1 MNKENK
7 SNINWYPGHMEKAR
21 RDMQETLKAA
31 DMIIEIR
38 DARIPSASA
47 NPLLDKMAQNKPR
60 LIVLSKKDLADDALT
75 AKFIQ
80 QYSNDINKVVACDLQ
95 NDKNAKNEVIALAKE
110 LTKSKRDKMIARGI
124 KPRAMRAM
132 ICGIPNVGKSTL
144 INRIVGKNK
153 AKTADKPGVTRSLTW
168 IHTDEALDLL
178 DTPGVLWPKF
188 DTQEMG
194 CLLAATGAIN
204 EDILDLKMI
213 TNEVIKIIRQY
224 YPGVL
229 EKEYDFNEDTDIH
242 DVLGC
247 IAKKR
252 NLVKDNETLDIDRA
266 AILFLREY
274 RRGKLGKF
282 TLEQVDN
289 EQSVQ

>member
-80 QYSNDINKVVACDLQ
+80 QYSNDINKVIACDLQ

-229 EKEYDFNEDTDIH
+229 EKEYDFSEDTDIH

>member
-1 MNKENK
+1 MENKTK

-38 DARIPSASA
+38 DARIPYASA
-47 NPLLDKMAQNKPR
+47 NPLLDKMIQNKPR
-60 LIVLSKKDLADDALT
+60 LIVLSKKDLADEECT
-75 AKFIQ
+75 KKFIEK
-80 QYSNDINKVVACDLQ
+80 YSNENNYVVAYDLQ
-95 NDKNAKNEVIALAKE
+95 NDPNAKNGILAKAKE
-110 LTKSKRDKMIARGI
+110 ITKSKRDKMISRGI

-188 DTQEMG
+188 ESQEMG

-213 TNEVIKIIRQY
+213 TNELIKVIREY
-224 YPGVL
+224 YPNVL
-229 EKEYDFNEDTDIH
+229 EQEYDFSEDTDIH
-242 DVLGC
+242 DVLTY

-252 NLVKDNETLDIDRA
+252 NLIKENDELDIDRA

-274 RRGKLGKF
+274 RRGKLGRF
-282 TLEQVDN
+282 TLERISD
-289 EQSVQ
+289 E

>member
-1 MNKENK
+1 MENKTK

-38 DARIPSASA
+38 DARIPYASA
-47 NPLLDKMAQNKPR
+47 NPLLDKMIQNKPR
-60 LIVLSKKDLADDALT
+60 LIVLSKKDLADEECT
-75 AKFIQ
+75 KKFIEK
-80 QYSNDINKVVACDLQ
+80 YSNENNYVVAYDLQ
-95 NDKNAKNEVIALAKE
+95 NDPNAKNGILAKAKE
-110 LTKSKRDKMIARGI
+110 ITKSKRDKMISRGI

-188 DTQEMG
+188 ESQEMG

-213 TNEVIKIIRQY
+213 TNELIKVIREY
-224 YPGVL
+224 YPNAL
-229 EKEYDFNEDTDIH
+229 EQEYDFSEDTDIH
-242 DVLGC
+242 DVLTY

-252 NLVKDNETLDIDRA
+252 NLIKENDELDIDRA

-274 RRGKLGKF
+274 RRGKLGRF
-282 TLEQVDN
+282 TLERISD
-289 EQSVQ
+289 E

>member
-1 MNKENK
+1 MEKETKK

-80 QYSNDINKVVACDLQ
+80 QYSNDTNKVIACDLQ
-95 NDKNAKNEVIALAKE
+95 NDKNAKNEVISLAKE

-213 TNEVIKIIRQY
+213 TNELIKIIREY

-229 EKEYDFNEDTDIH
+229 EKEYDFTTDTDIH
-242 DVLGC
+242 DVLNFV
-247 IAKKR
+247 AKKR
-252 NLVKDNETLDIDRA
+252 NLVKDNETLDVDRA

-282 TLEQVDN
+282 TLEQIYN
-289 EQSVQ
+289 EQSM

>member
-80 QYSNDINKVVACDLQ
+80 QYSNDINKVIACDLQ

>member
-1 MNKENK
+1 MENKTK

-38 DARIPSASA
+38 DARIPYASA
-47 NPLLDKMAQNKPR
+47 NPLLDKMIQNKPR
-60 LIVLSKKDLADDALT
+60 LIVLSKKDLADDECT
-75 AKFIQ
+75 KKFIEK
-80 QYSNDINKVVACDLQ
+80 YSNENNYVVAYDLQ
-95 NDKNAKNEVIALAKE
+95 NDPNAKNGILAKAKE
-110 LTKSKRDKMIARGI
+110 ITKSKRDKMISRGI

-188 DTQEMG
+188 ESQEMG

-213 TNEVIKIIRQY
+213 TNELIKVIREY
-224 YPGVL
+224 YPNVL
-229 EKEYDFNEDTDIH
+229 EQEYDFSKDTDIH
-242 DVLGC
+242 DVLTY

-252 NLVKDNETLDIDRA
+252 NLIKENDELDIDRA

-274 RRGKLGKF
+274 RRGKLGRF
-282 TLEQVDN
+282 TLERISD
-289 EQSVQ
+289 E

>member
-1 MNKENK
+1 MENKTK

-38 DARIPSASA
+38 DARIPYASA
-47 NPLLDKMAQNKPR
+47 NPLLDKMIQNKPR
-60 LIVLSKKDLADDALT
+60 LIVLSKKDLADEECT
-75 AKFIQ
+75 KKFIEK
-80 QYSNDINKVVACDLQ
+80 YSNENNYVVAYDLQ
-95 NDKNAKNEVIALAKE
+95 NDPNAKNGILAKAKE
-110 LTKSKRDKMIARGI
+110 ITKSKRDKMISRGI

-188 DTQEMG
+188 ESQEMG

-213 TNEVIKIIRQY
+213 TNELIKVIREY
-224 YPGVL
+224 YPNVL
-229 EKEYDFNEDTDIH
+229 EQEYDFSKDTDIH
-242 DVLGC
+242 DVLTY

-252 NLVKDNETLDIDRA
+252 NLIKENDELDIDRA

-274 RRGKLGKF
+274 RRGKLGRF
-282 TLEQVDN
+282 TLERISD
-289 EQSVQ
+289 E

>member
-1 MNKENK
+1 MENKTK

-38 DARIPSASA
+38 DARIPYASA
-47 NPLLDKMAQNKPR
+47 NPLLDKMIQNKPR
-60 LIVLSKKDLADDALT
+60 LIVLSKKDLADEECT
-75 AKFIQ
+75 KKFIEK
-80 QYSNDINKVVACDLQ
+80 YSNENNYVVAYDLQ
-95 NDKNAKNEVIALAKE
+95 NDPNAKNGILAKAKE
-110 LTKSKRDKMIARGI
+110 ITKSKRDKMISRGI

-188 DTQEMG
+188 ESQEMG

-213 TNEVIKIIRQY
+213 TNELIKVIREY
-224 YPGVL
+224 YPNVL
-229 EKEYDFNEDTDIH
+229 EQEYDFSKDTNIH
-242 DVLGC
+242 DVLTY

-252 NLVKDNETLDIDRA
+252 NLIKENDELDIDRA

-274 RRGKLGKF
+274 RRGKLGRF
-282 TLEQVDN
+282 TLERISD
-289 EQSVQ
+289 E

>member
-1 MNKENK
+1 MENKTK

-38 DARIPSASA
+38 DARIPYASA
-47 NPLLDKMAQNKPR
+47 NPLLDKMIQNKPR
-60 LIVLSKKDLADDALT
+60 LIVLSKKDLADDECT
-75 AKFIQ
+75 KKFIEK
-80 QYSNDINKVVACDLQ
+80 YSNENNYVVAYDLQ
-95 NDKNAKNEVIALAKE
+95 NDPNAKNGILAKAKE
-110 LTKSKRDKMIARGI
+110 ITKSKRDKMISRGI

-153 AKTADKPGVTRSLTW
+153 AKTADKPGVTRSLSW

-188 DTQEMG
+188 ESQEMG

-213 TNEVIKIIRQY
+213 TNELIKVIREY
-224 YPGVL
+224 YPNVL
-229 EKEYDFNEDTDIH
+229 EQEYDFSKDTNIH
-242 DVLGC
+242 DVLTY

-252 NLVKDNETLDIDRA
+252 NLIKENDELDIDRA

-274 RRGKLGKF
+274 RRGKLGRF
-282 TLEQVDN
+282 TLERISD
-289 EQSVQ
+289 E

>member
-1 MNKENK
+1 MQDKK

-21 RDMQETLKAA
+21 RDMQDSLKAA

-38 DARIPSASA
+38 DARIPYASS
-47 NPLLDKMAQNKPR
+47 NPLLDKMIQNKPR
-60 LIVLSKKDLADDALT
+60 LIVLSKKDLADET
-75 AKFIQ
+75 ITKEFIEK
-80 QYSNDINKVVACDLQ
+80 YSNEDNKVIAVDLQ
-95 NDKNAKNEVIALAKE
+95 NDSSAKNSIINASKE
-110 LTKSKRDKMIARGI
+110 LTKSKRDKMIAKGI

-188 DTQEMG
+188 DNQHMG

-204 EDILDLKMI
+204 EDILDLKSI
-213 TNEVIKIIRQY
+213 TNETIEVIRDY

-229 EKEYDFNEDTDIH
+229 ENEYGFQTDTDIH
-242 DVLGC
+242 EVLTY

-252 NLVKDNETLDIDRA
+252 NLVKDSDTLDIDRA

-282 TLEQVDN
+282 TLERIDEEN
-289 EQSVQ
+289 

>member
-1 MNKENK
+1 MQDKK

-21 RDMQETLKAA
+21 RDMQDSLKAA

-38 DARIPSASA
+38 DARIPYASS
-47 NPLLDKMAQNKPR
+47 NPLLDKMIQNKPR
-60 LIVLSKKDLADDALT
+60 LIVLSKKDLADEAIT
-75 AKFIQ
+75 KVFIEK
-80 QYSNDINKVVACDLQ
+80 YSNEDNKVIAVDLQ
-95 NDKNAKNEVIALAKE
+95 NDSSAKNIIINASKE
-110 LTKSKRDKMIARGI
+110 LTKPKRDKMIAKGI

-188 DTQEMG
+188 DNQHIG

-204 EDILDLKMI
+204 EDILDLKSI
-213 TNEVIKIIRQY
+213 TNETIEVIRDY

-229 EKEYDFNEDTDIH
+229 ENEYGFQTDTDIH
-242 DVLGC
+242 EVLTY

-252 NLVKDNETLDIDRA
+252 NLVKDSDTLDIDRA

-282 TLEQVDN
+282 TLERIDEEN
-289 EQSVQ
+289 

>member
-1 MNKENK
+1 MENKTK

-38 DARIPSASA
+38 DARIPYASA
-47 NPLLDKMAQNKPR
+47 NPLLDKMIQNKPR
-60 LIVLSKKDLADDALT
+60 LIVLSKKDLADEDCT
-75 AKFIQ
+75 KKFIEK
-80 QYSNDINKVVACDLQ
+80 YSDENNYVVAYDLQ
-95 NDKNAKNEVIALAKE
+95 NDQNAKNGILSKAKE
-110 LTKSKRDKMIARGI
+110 ITKSKRDKMISRGI

-132 ICGIPNVGKSTL
+132 ICGIPNVGKSTF

-168 IHTDEALDLL
+168 IHTDESLDLL

-188 DTQEMG
+188 ESQEMG

-213 TNEVIKIIRQY
+213 TNEVIKVIREY
-224 YPGVL
+224 YPNVL
-229 EKEYDFNEDTDIH
+229 EQEYDFSQDTDIH
-242 DVLGC
+242 DVLKC

-252 NLVKDNETLDIDRA
+252 NLIKENDELDIDRA

-274 RRGKLGKF
+274 RRGKLGRF
-282 TLEQVDN
+282 TLEKIKD
-289 EQSVQ
+289 E

>member
-242 DVLGC
+242 DVLSC

>member
-80 QYSNDINKVVACDLQ
+80 QYSNDINKVIACDLQ

-229 EKEYDFNEDTDIH
+229 EKEYDFYEDTDIH

>member
-1 MNKENK
+1 MQDKK

-21 RDMQETLKAA
+21 RDMQDSLKAA

-38 DARIPSASA
+38 DARIPYASS
-47 NPLLDKMAQNKPR
+47 NPLLDKMIQNKPR
-60 LIVLSKKDLADDALT
+60 LIVLSKKDLADEAIT
-75 AKFIQ
+75 KEFIEK
-80 QYSNDINKVVACDLQ
+80 YSNEDNKVIAVDLQ
-95 NDKNAKNEVIALAKE
+95 NDSSAKNIIINASKE
-110 LTKSKRDKMIARGI
+110 LTKPKRDKMIAKGI

-188 DTQEMG
+188 DNQHMG

-204 EDILDLKMI
+204 EDILDLKSI
-213 TNEVIKIIRQY
+213 TNETIEVIRDY
-224 YPGVL
+224 YPNVL
-229 EKEYDFNEDTDIH
+229 ENEYGFQTDTDIH
-242 DVLGC
+242 EVLTY

-252 NLVKDNETLDIDRA
+252 NLVKDSDTLDIDRA

-282 TLEQVDN
+282 TLERIDEEN
-289 EQSVQ
+289 